1 LIRTIDKLESYAEN
15 PMATTVLVVCYKYKT
30 LDKRKKVTK
39 ILAKNGVVYE
49 SKKLYENQVGEWIK
63 ECCLVKICYR
73 TQSICNVSRVLGTDL
88 SKINNEL
95 KNSNYITKRSYH
107 FCQRH
112 RGEYRL

>member
-1 LIRTIDKLESYAEN
+1 
-15 PMATTVLVVCYKYKT
+15 MATTVLVVCYKYKT
-30 LDKRKKVTK
+30 LDKRKKVT
-39 ILAKNGVVYE
+39 LAKNGVVYE

-95 KNSNYITKRSYH
+95 KNSKLYYQKELPFLPKTSRRI
-107 FCQRH
+107 
-112 RGEYRL
+112 